1 LAEKN
6 LTIFDKILAILL
18 MLIIIAVTCQVIW
31 RYVFNNSLS
40 WTFEFSRYVY
50 VWLIFIGSASA
61 IGRESHIK
69 VDILSGKLH
78 GNAKN
83 ILSSIHYI
91 LIIFVFSYLLY
102 YGIKFVIKTQ
112 DSYSIALRIPLGI
125 FVNTVLPISCV
136 IGIIFCINK
145 LIKMIKDSTKPNKT
159 IINREVE
166 DK

>member
-1 LAEKN
+1 MEEKK

-18 MLIIIAVTCQVIW
+18 ILIIIAVTCQVIW
-31 RYVFNNSLS
+31 RYIFNNSLS
-40 WTFEFSRYVY
+40 WTEEFSRYVY
-50 VWLIFIGSASA
+50 AWLIFIGSASA
-61 IGRESHIK
+61 IGSESHIN

-78 GNAKN
+78 GNAKK

-91 LIIFVFSYLLY
+91 LIIFVQSYLFY

-112 DSYSIALRIPLGI
+112 GSYSTALRIPLGI
-125 FVNTVLPISCV
+125 FVNTALPISCV

-145 LIKMIKDSTKPNKT
+145 MIKIIKDPNK
-159 IINREVE
+159 IMINGEVE